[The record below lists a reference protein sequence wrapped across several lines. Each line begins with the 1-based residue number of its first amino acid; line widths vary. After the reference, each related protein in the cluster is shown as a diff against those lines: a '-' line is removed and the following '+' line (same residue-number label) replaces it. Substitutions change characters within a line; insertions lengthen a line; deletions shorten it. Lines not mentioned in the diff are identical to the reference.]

1 MIAMLMLAIN
11 HDDIDGN
18 DENVFVKWDQSLFA
32 DRALIISTNFEFIL
46 VYIYQTIRGGVKN
59 LFTES
64 VHKRGEDFLQLNLF
78 FWRDG
83 GDVLKIMLMAMMMM
97 ILLFLLGR
105 ECLRDKESTGSRQR
119 EHNALAGNVG
129 QK

>member
-78 FWRDG
+78 SGAMVVMNKDNVDG
-83 GDVLKIMLMAMMMM
+83 DDDDDIAFSPGEGM
-97 ILLFLLGR
+97 FER
-105 ECLRDKESTGSRQR
+105 
-119 EHNALAGNVG
+119 
-129 QK
+129 

>member
-18 DENVFVKWDQSLFA
+18 DENVFVKMDQSLFA

-78 FWRDG
+78 FWHDG
-83 GDVLKIMLMAMMMM
+83 GD
-97 ILLFLLGR
+97 
-105 ECLRDKESTGSRQR
+105 
-119 EHNALAGNVG
+119 NVDG
-129 QK
+129 DDDDDIAFSPGEGMFER